1 MSVKD
6 LAVLVRRVPD
16 PDRISVDRKSGKLIT
31 GDIPYILNPVDLS
44 AIELALQIKERTGAT
59 LTAVSIDEPP
69 AEFEMREAL
78 AMGCDRGLL
87 LADPAFEITDTLAQ
101 AHIFKVAL
109 ERFVKPQI
117 VFAASRSI
125 DHTWSTVGPQLS
137 HLLGWPLLIE
147 AESLEMQADTA
158 SGVAHTGAY
167 RARVEA
173 DLPVVVTVARG
184 ALKPRTPTSWGVA
197 SAFDEKRIELKTLHD
212 LGVDPTT
219 LARFAPRTE
228 VLRVVQTDAKRD
240 RRTLEGE
247 PSEVGRILARR
258 LVDQGWAGRRP

>member
-1 MSVKD
+1 M
-6 LAVLVRRVPD
+6 LVRRVPD

-31 GDIPYILNPVDLS
+31 ADIPYILNPVDLS
-44 AIELALQIKERTGAT
+44 AIELALQVKEATGAT
-59 LTAVSIDEPP
+59 VTALSIDEPR

-78 AMGCDRGLL
+78 AMGCDRGILL
-87 LADPAFEITDTLAQ
+87 GDDAFEVNDTLAQ

-109 ERFVKPQI
+109 ERFVKPQL

-137 HLLGWPLLIE
+137 LLLDWPLVIE
-147 AESLEMQADTA
+147 AEGLEVRGEAIQ
-158 SGVAHTGAY
+158 GVAHTGAY

-173 DLPVVVTVARG
+173 DLPAVVTVARG
-184 ALKPRTPTSWGVA
+184 AIKPRTPSSWGIA
-197 SAFDEKRIELKTLHD
+197 SAFDEKKVEVKTLHD
-212 LGVDPTT
+212 LGVDPPTQA
-219 LARFAPRTE
+219 LFAPKTQ
-228 VLRVVQTDAKRD
+228 VLRVLQTEAKRE
-240 RRTLEGE
+240 RRTIEGE